1 MHLLLRCI
9 VSRNILI
16 SIRNAQ
22 SLATVC
28 DSTCSTYD
36 TLKLCIIIIIIIM
49 PGRHCLL
56 ILRNAYNWIYI
67 LCSHCVLEWTRG
79 IDGWNELEKKI
90 AFVVYFLSVA
100 EKET

>member
-1 MHLLLRCI
+1 MEVGAYAMLLLLRCI

-36 TLKLCIIIIIIIM
+36 TLKLCIIIIIIIT
-49 PGRHCLL
+49 
-56 ILRNAYNWIYI
+56 IIVI
-67 LCSHCVLEWTRG
+67 DVLQSTCTVCMYYRTTR
-79 IDGWNELEKKI
+79 
-90 AFVVYFLSVA
+90 
-100 EKET
+100 